1 MPAVKR
7 VEVAAAV
14 MVNSR
19 GEFLLAQRPH
29 GKVYAG
35 YWEFPGGKVE
45 PGESAAAALKRELH
59 EELGVEVE
67 TAHPWLTREFDYAH
81 AAVTL
86 RFFRVLEW
94 RGELHGREQQQF
106 AWQSIRNVNVAPI
119 LPANGPILRA
129 LELPHIYGIS
139 CAAQIGRD
147 AFMQKLETAL
157 AAGLRL
163 VQVREKDLVESDL
176 IELTRE
182 VVAVAH
188 RFDALVLVNAAEQ
201 VAAEAGA
208 DGIHLNSAALM
219 ACARRPAVAWCAAS
233 CHNAAELQQARALG
247 VDFTV
252 LGSVAP
258 TASHPGGETLGWEQ
272 FSALIRNYPLP
283 VYALGGMTPAHLQP
297 AWQQGAHGIAMLRGA
312 WNL

>member
-1 MPAVKR
+1 VPAVKR

-19 GEFLLAQRPH
+19 GEFLLAQRPA

-45 PGESAAAALKRELH
+45 LGESAAAALKRELH

-67 TAHPWLTREFDYAH
+67 KAYPWLTREFDYEH

-94 RGELHGREQQQF
+94 RGTLHGREQQQF

-129 LELPHIYGIS
+129 LELPPVYGIS
-139 CAAQIGRD
+139 CAGQIGRD
-147 AFMQKLETAL
+147 AFMHKLEAAL

-163 VQVREKDLVESDL
+163 VQLREKNLAESELVELARD
-176 IELTRE
+176 
-182 VVAVAH
+182 VVTVAH
-188 RFDALVLVNAAEQ
+188 RFDARVLVNAAEHVV
-201 VAAEAGA
+201 VACGA
-208 DGIHLNSAALM
+208 DGMHLSSAALM
-219 ACARRPAVAWCAAS
+219 SCMRRPEVAWCAAS

-247 VDFTV
+247 IDFVV

-258 TASHPGGETLGWEQ
+258 TASHPGAEPLGWER

-283 VYALGGMTPAHLQP
+283 VYALGGMTPADLQP
-297 AWQQGAHGIAMLRGA
+297 AWQNGAHGIAMLRGA